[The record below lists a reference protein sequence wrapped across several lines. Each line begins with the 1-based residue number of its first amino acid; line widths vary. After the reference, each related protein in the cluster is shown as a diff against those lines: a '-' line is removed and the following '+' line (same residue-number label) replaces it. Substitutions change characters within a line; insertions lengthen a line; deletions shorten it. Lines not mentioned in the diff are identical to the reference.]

1 MTFSLTDDE
10 YEKLKYWDCHENCN
24 TYNSYLKNLSGLGV
38 LWLFY
43 FISTSVV
50 IVRNVIV
57 VFECVG
63 CISKLIFN
71 SSNTLLGEKSVWA
84 MRKADPN

>member
-1 MTFSLTDDE
+1 MQHLQQLLKKLEWFGGSLAF
-10 YEKLKYWDCHENCN
+10 
-24 TYNSYLKNLSGLGV
+24 
-38 LWLFY
+38 LFY
-43 FISTSVV
+43 FTSVV